1 MTCPEKEFFA
11 GRISRMTCKNKIL
24 IVDDDESIANLL
36 SEILGSEGFGTS
48 ICHSGL
54 EAIKAND
61 ENEFQ
66 LIILD
71 IMMPGMNGFEAC
83 QRIRKTSDVPV
94 IFLSA
99 KNEESDTV
107 IGFSMGAD
115 DYITKPFKPREL
127 VARVNARIRRSRMR
141 DDAGEGGSTVFDRDG
156 LLIDAERHFVT
167 LHDADLKLTP
177 KEFSILELL
186 AKRCG
191 QPVPIRDIFET
202 VWSVPYNSF
211 DSNTVMVHIRRIRK
225 KMTEIDSS
233 KEFIETIFGVGYK
246 LSVTDSDNVQ
256 ERETRRGEV

>member
-1 MTCPEKEFFA
+1 MA
-11 GRISRMTCKNKIL
+11 GKDKIL

-36 SEILGSEGFGTS
+36 SEVLESEGFETS

-54 EAIKAND
+54 EAIEAND
-61 ENEFQ
+61 SGEFQ
-66 LIILD
+66 LVILD

-83 QRIRKTSDVPV
+83 QRIRKTSEVPV

-115 DYITKPFKPREL
+115 DYVTKPFKPREL

-141 DDAGEGGSTVFDRDG
+141 DEAAEGRPAVFDRGG
-156 LLIDAERHFVT
+156 LLIDADRHFAT

-191 QPVPIRDIFET
+191 EPVPIRDIFET
-202 VWSVPYNSF
+202 VWNVPYNSF

-225 KMTEIDSS
+225 KMADIDSS

-246 LSVTDSDNVQ
+246 LAINDCAKSFEKEGLDHG
-256 ERETRRGEV
+256 ETQK

>member
-1 MTCPEKEFFA
+1 MADKD
-11 GRISRMTCKNKIL
+11 KIL

-36 SEILGSEGFGTS
+36 SEILESEGFETS
-48 ICHSGL
+48 IRHSGID
-54 EAIKAND
+54 AIEAND
-61 ENEFQ
+61 ANEFQ

-115 DYITKPFKPREL
+115 DYVTKPFKPREL

-141 DDAGEGGSTVFDRDG
+141 NEASKGRSTVFDRGG
-156 LLIDAERHFVT
+156 LLIDAERHFAT

-202 VWSVPYNSF
+202 VWSAPYNSF

-225 KMTEIDSS
+225 KMAEIDSS
-233 KEFIETIFGVGYK
+233 RDFIETVFGVGYK
-246 LSVTDSDNVQ
+246 FSVTDTDNSR
-256 ERETRRGEV
+256 ERETVNGQV

>member
-1 MTCPEKEFFA
+1 MAGKE
-11 GRISRMTCKNKIL
+11 KIL
-24 IVDDDESIANLL
+24 IVDDDDSIANLL
-36 SEILGSEGFGTS
+36 KEVLESEGFETS
-48 ICHSGL
+48 ISHSGL

-61 ENEFQ
+61 SGEFH

-71 IMMPGMNGFEAC
+71 IMMPGMNGFEVC

-115 DYITKPFKPREL
+115 DYVTKPFKPREL

-141 DDAGEGGSTVFDRDG
+141 NDTSEGRSTVFDRDG
-156 LLIDAERHFVT
+156 LLIDVEKHFAT
-167 LHDADLKLTP
+167 LHDTDLKLTP
-177 KEFSILELL
+177 KEFSILDLL

-191 QPVPIRDIFET
+191 QPVPIKKIFESI
-202 VWSVPYNSF
+202 WDAPYNSF

-225 KMTEIDSS
+225 KMADIDSS
-233 KEFIETIFGVGYK
+233 KEFIETVFGVGYK
-246 LSVTDSDNVQ
+246 LAINDCANSFEEEGPDH
-256 ERETRRGEV
+256 G